1 MNFFKVLVQLDRFFR
16 ERGMDYAVVGA
27 FALRAF
33 GIARATADLDLV
45 VESSA
50 QRPLLAFLEG
60 LGYETLHVSPGYS
73 NHVHPLGVLGRVDFL
88 YLGGNTAREVFKGA
102 TPRLTLKGTCYP
114 VPRPEHLAA
123 MKVFAIH
130 NAPER
135 APQDMADIAQ
145 LLRIPGVDRDEIRG
159 YFARHGMRD
168 EFDRILEDAET
179 HGPRS

>member
-1 MNFFKVLVQLDRFFR
+1 MGLGLLRVTLGTDPRDDRLHTGVMNFFKVLVQLDRFFR

-27 FALRAF
+27 FALHAF

-102 TPRLTLKGTCYP
+102 TPRLTL
-114 VPRPEHLAA
+114 
-123 MKVFAIH
+123 
-130 NAPER
+130 R
-135 APQDMADIAQ
+135 APVT
-145 LLRIPGVDRDEIRG
+145 PCRG
-159 YFARHGMRD
+159 RN
-168 EFDRILEDAET
+168 T
-179 HGPRS
+179 SPP